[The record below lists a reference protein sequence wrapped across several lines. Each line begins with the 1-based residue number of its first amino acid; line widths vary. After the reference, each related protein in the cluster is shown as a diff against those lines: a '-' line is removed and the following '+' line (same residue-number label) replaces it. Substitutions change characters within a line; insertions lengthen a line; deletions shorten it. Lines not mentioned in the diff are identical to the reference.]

1 MQLRFS
7 ILITALALAAC
18 SVPTPPAPAPQP
30 VPPPS
35 APLAA
40 PPLVAPVQQA
50 ADWIDWPIEAGTWV
64 YRTDTR
70 GSVALF
76 GPAGGDAVLTLRC
89 DKGRGR
95 VYLSVAGT
103 AEGSLTVRTSS
114 TLKTFAA
121 IPSSVPP
128 PYVAAEIMPAD
139 QLLDAMAFSRGRF
152 AIEIGG
158 TRAMAVPNWGEVAR
172 IVEDCRT

>member
-7 ILITALALAAC
+7 ILITVMALVAC
-18 SVPTPPAPAPQP
+18 SAPTTPVPAPQP
-30 VPPPS
+30 MPPPS

-40 PPLVAPVQQA
+40 PPVVAPVQQA

-64 YRTDTR
+64 YRTDAR

-103 AEGSLTVRTSS
+103 SAGSLTVRTSS
-114 TLKTFAA
+114 TLKTLAA
-121 IPSSVPP
+121 IPSSVTP

-158 TRAMAVPNWGEVAR
+158 ARAMAVPNWGEVAR
-172 IVEDCRT
+172 IVEDCRA

>member
-18 SVPTPPAPAPQP
+18 SAPTPPAPAPQP
-30 VPPPS
+30 VPLPS

-40 PPLVAPVQQA
+40 PPVVAPVQQA

-95 VYLSVAGT
+95 VFLSVAGT

-121 IPSSVPP
+121 VPSSVTP

-152 AIEIGG
+152 AIEIGSV
-158 TRAMAVPNWGEVAR
+158 RAMAVPNWGEVAR

>member
-1 MQLRFS
+1 
-7 ILITALALAAC
+7 
-18 SVPTPPAPAPQP
+18 APAPQP
-30 VPPPS
+30 VPLPS

-40 PPLVAPVQQA
+40 PPVVAPVQQA

-95 VYLSVAGT
+95 VFLSVAGT

-121 IPSSVPP
+121 VPSSVTP

-152 AIEIGG
+152 AIEIGSV
-158 TRAMAVPNWGEVAR
+158 RAMAVPNWGEVAR

>member
-18 SVPTPPAPAPQP
+18 SAPTPPAPAPQP

>member
-18 SVPTPPAPAPQP
+18 SAPTPPAPAPQP
-30 VPPPS
+30 MPPPS

-40 PPLVAPVQQA
+40 PPVVAPVQQA

-64 YRTDTR
+64 YRTDAR

-89 DKGRGR
+89 DKGRDR

-103 AEGSLTVRTSS
+103 VAGSLTVRTSS
-114 TLKTFAA
+114 MLKTFAA
-121 IPSSVPP
+121 VPSSVTP

-158 TRAMAVPNWGEVAR
+158 ARAMALPNWAEVAR
-172 IVEDCRT
+172 IVEDCRA